1 MGKAKGR
8 GTAKVKRGKSKAPT
22 RASAEQPARAP
33 ALRKGGAG
41 KAKAE
46 VQRKKDV
53 LDPSSAGKERRAE
66 GAVAGDDFGIESGTE
81 AGLTATTEGGATKGK
96 GRRKGPKT
104 TLQENMP
111 EIAVAMAERAK
122 AGSYLHA
129 RALTDLVEAS
139 EARKTSSRTEK
150 KLVVELL
157 ERLER
162 LSCGCGKS

>member
-22 RASAEQPARAP
+22 RASAEQPAGAP

-66 GAVAGDDFGIESGTE
+66 GAVAGDDVGIE

-111 EIAVAMAERAK
+111 EIAVAMEERAK

-157 ERLER
+157 ERLEK